1 MGILSF
7 SDLHLSAIA
16 IHRGEEPIIG
26 GENGVCNL
34 FFSGCNLQ
42 CIYCQNFQISRR
54 CVRNAVMSA
63 SDAIS
68 KITAILETGVN
79 TVGFVSP
86 SHHVSETKFLIQA
99 IHQRGFNPRIVYN
112 TNGFDS
118 VKTIQSLEGLVD
130 VYLPDFKYGS
140 NDLAFALSGVKNYV
154 EVALRAIKQMYFHKG
169 NTVMLDDEDTAISG
183 LVIRHLV
190 LPGMVDNSI
199 KVLELIAEELSPN
212 VSISLMSQYN
222 PIPEMTRHPL
232 LSRTI
237 TEDEYQQ
244 VVDAFYRLGFSKGW
258 LQQLDSNNCFNPDFS
273 QTDPFREEFLN
284 RGLDI

>member
-1 MGILSF
+1 MSILNF
-7 SDLHLSAIA
+7 TDLHLSAIA

-26 GENGVCNL
+26 GTKGVCNI

-54 CVRNAVMSA
+54 CARNTVMPA
-63 SDAIS
+63 SDAIT
-68 KITAILETGVN
+68 KITSILDSGVN

-99 IHQRGFNPRIVYN
+99 IHQQGFNPRIVYN

-118 VKTIQSLEGLVD
+118 AKTIQSLDGLVD
-130 VYLPDFKYGS
+130 VYLPDFKYGF
-140 NDLAFALSGVKNYV
+140 NALAFELSGVRNYV
-154 EVALRAIKQMYFHKG
+154 EVALHSIKQMYFQKG
-169 NTVMLDDEDTAISG
+169 NSVMLDDQDTAVSG

-222 PIPEMTRHPL
+222 PIAEVAHHSL
-232 LSRTI
+232 LNRTI
-237 TEDEYQQ
+237 TEQEYQQ
-244 VVDAFYRLGFSKGW
+244 VVDAFYRLGFSRGW

-273 QTDPFREEFLN
+273 LTDPFL
-284 RGLDI
+284 GA

>member
-1 MGILSF
+1 MNILNF
-7 SDLHLSAIA
+7 TDLHLSAIV

-26 GENGVCNL
+26 GTKGVCNI

-54 CVRNAVMSA
+54 CARNTVMPA
-63 SDAIS
+63 SDAIT
-68 KITAILETGVN
+68 KITSILDSGVN

-86 SHHVSETKFLIQA
+86 SHHVSEMKSLIQV
-99 IHQRGFNPRIVYN
+99 IHQQGFNPRIVYN

-118 VKTIQSLEGLVD
+118 VKTIQSLDGLVD
-130 VYLPDFKYGS
+130 VYLPDFKYGF
-140 NDLAFALSGVKNYV
+140 NALAFELSGVKNYV
-154 EVALRAIKQMYFHKG
+154 EVALRSIKQMYFQKG
-169 NTVMLDDEDTAISG
+169 NSVMLDDQDTAVSG

-222 PIPEMTRHPL
+222 PIAEVAHHSL
-232 LSRTI
+232 LNRTI
-237 TEDEYQQ
+237 TEQEYQQ
-244 VVDAFYRLGFSKGW
+244 VVDAFYRLGFSRGW

-273 QTDPFREEFLN
+273 LTDPFL
-284 RGLDI
+284 GA